1 MASGRVANNPLGETS
16 PHMESKIDLG
26 MSDYR
31 GKTRIS
37 FVMCQNNVIW
47 FISFSLDSFYD
58 PWHQLEFPINY
69 NSKAIEMKLK

>member
-1 MASGRVANNPLGETS
+1 MIKRRSSKDNGVFVGPFRGIAPGVFYRVPEMASGRVANNPLGETS

-37 FVMCQNNVIW
+37 FVMCQNNVI
-47 FISFSLDSFYD
+47 
-58 PWHQLEFPINY
+58 
-69 NSKAIEMKLK
+69 